1 MSFAKVEGDSMKPKL
16 SNNDIIIYS
25 KNINDI
31 KRFDV
36 IIAKVN
42 NELYIKRVIGLS
54 GEKIEYLDEVLY
66 VNGEKIVE
74 PFEKSITNDFSVDD
88 IISDNIIPDNKILV
102 LGDNRLYSTDS
113 RNFGLIDIATIKG
126 KFIFKLF

>member
-1 MSFAKVEGDSMKPKL
+1 MKPKL

>member
-1 MSFAKVEGDSMKPKL
+1 MKPKL

-126 KFIFKLF
+126 KFIFKLFWEEDILIYI

>member
-1 MSFAKVEGDSMKPKL
+1 MKPKL

-31 KRFDV
+31 KRFNV